1 MTNHVVKRRLALG
14 FLGASAAALA
24 LPAWGA
30 AYPDRPIKLVVA
42 FPAGGGPD
50 LLARTL
56 AESLRAAK
64 GWNVLVVNRPG
75 AGGNLGTGEVASA
88 AADGYTLLFGHVGA
102 LAVNPTL
109 FKQLSYDPLKDFA
122 PVGMIATSPLVMV
135 TGSTKP
141 FQSLRDIVAEAR
153 KRPGEVT
160 VGFSGSGT
168 ISHLSTTQ
176 VGNAAQI
183 KLSFV
188 PYKGASQGLLDVV
201 GGNIDAYVSSLASL
215 AGHIRGGKVRALA
228 ITSAARSAEL
238 PGVPTVA
245 EQGFPG
251 FDAVT
256 WFGMVA
262 PAGTP
267 APILAE
273 VNAALQ
279 LALKS
284 PAVIEKFRTDG
295 SVPVASSADDF
306 GRFLRAETQRWGKVV
321 REAGVEI
328 Q

>member
-1 MTNHVVKRRLALG
+1 MTNSVCTRRLALG
-14 FLGASAAALA
+14 FLAASAAALGV
-24 LPAWGA
+24 PAFGA
-30 AYPDRPIKLVVA
+30 AYPDRPIRMVVA

-64 GWNVLVVNRPG
+64 GWNVLVLNRPG
-75 AGGNLGTGEVASA
+75 AGGNLGTGEVATA
-88 AADGYTLLFGHVGA
+88 PADGYTLLFGHVGA

-109 FKQLSYDPLKDFA
+109 FKQLSYEPLKDFA
-122 PVGMIATSPLVMV
+122 PVGMIA

-141 FQSLRDIVAEAR
+141 FQSLRDIVAEAK

-251 FDAVT
+251 FEAVT

-273 VNAALQ
+273 INAALQ

-284 PAVIEKFRTDG
+284 PAVIDKFRTDG
-295 SVPVASSADDF
+295 SVPVANSADEF
-306 GRFLRAETQRWGKVV
+306 GRFLRAETARWGKVV
-321 REAGVEI
+321 RDAGVEI